1 MDGAK
6 RGFPP
11 LDNFS
16 HHPPFGAFTMQASK
30 GKEDLQQEKQKDAW
44 IASLCIE
51 SSLSQIQ

>member
-16 HHPPFGAFTMQASK
+16 HHLPLGAFTMQASK
-30 GKEDLQQEKQKDAW
+30 GKEDL
-44 IASLCIE
+44 
-51 SSLSQIQ
+51 